1 MSMSPSSGL
10 IPPSVLQQLREF
22 GFLSL
27 EARTKGT
34 PVNDPPVRLGVLLQ
48 SGASRVAV
56 RPRTRGQRTHAAA
69 GDDPYA
75 RFGGY
80 LVFAEF
86 DPSSKEP
93 LFLNL
98 CDACT
103 SEVCRAGDL
112 TGYRPSAGSR
122 RTETCVCRSTA

>member
-34 PVNDPPVRLGVLLQ
+34 PVNDPRFGWESFFSLVLRAWQ
-48 SGASRVAV
+48 SDPARAV
-56 RPRTRGQRTHAAA
+56 KELHAAA

-103 SEVCRAGDL
+103 SEVCRAG
-112 TGYRPSAGSR
+112 T
-122 RTETCVCRSTA
+122 